1 MYAVHA
7 ATQKGL
13 IVQFGHSCCWIKD
26 ASGKVVGKGRHINR
40 MYQLNCEANIQA
52 GSTPSAEVHQSSTA
66 KDDSS
71 SQINLRHHRLAH
83 LNENQLTQAV
93 KKGLIKGVDTS

>member
-1 MYAVHA
+1 MDGVLYVPKLMSNLFSVHA

-26 ASGKVVGKGRHINR
+26 ASGKVVGKGRLINR

-52 GSTPSAEVHQSSTA
+52 GSTPPAEVHQSSTA

-71 SQINLRHHRLAH
+71 
-83 LNENQLTQAV
+83 NQKSDKFMASSV
-93 KKGLIKGVDTS
+93 GAFE